1 MPLSPTVLLR
11 KPMVLVV
18 DDEEGLRHYLRRVME
33 EDGYKVLTAGDGV
46 HALSLLRRSRFPV
59 QLVITDVTMP
69 TMNGVELAAC
79 IALEPSP
86 PPLLFMSG
94 GHQYADLPGPLL
106 NKPFRAHQV
115 TDLARLILT
124 GKVPLQL
131 HDCA

>member
-11 KPMVLVV
+11 KPMVLLV
-18 DDEEGLRHYLRRVME
+18 DDEDSLRHWLRRAME
-33 EDGYKVLTAGDGV
+33 EEGYQVLTASDGA

-59 QLVITDVTMP
+59 QLVITDVSMP
-69 TMNGVELAAC
+69 TMNGVELAAH

-94 GHQYADLPGPLL
+94 GHQHADLPGPVLS
-106 NKPFRAHQV
+106 KPFRAHELK
-115 TDLARLILT
+115 DLARLILI
-124 GKVPLQL
+124 GRVPVQL